1 MNKIKILCKNCSKIN
16 LVEKFKID
24 DNPICGNCKAKLEI
38 PESPI
43 NVTANNFEIEVLKHP
58 GIILLD
64 FWATWC
70 QPCRMIAPI
79 LNDIAKE
86 KKGEIKIGK
95 IDTDKEILL
104 ASQFQI
110 SSIPTLILFYNG
122 KVINRVSGAMSKQN
136 LINWINSSL
145 VSKV

>member
-1 MNKIKILCKNCSKIN
+1 MNKIKTLCKKCLKVNQVSKD
-16 LVEKFKID
+16 KFD

-38 PESPI
+38 PDKPI
-43 NVTANNFEIEVLKHP
+43 NITASNFEIEVLKEP
-58 GIILLD
+58 GIVLLD

-70 QPCRMIAPI
+70 PPCRMITPI

-86 KKGEIKIGK
+86 KRGEIKIGK
-95 IDTDKEILL
+95 IDTDKENLL

-122 KVINRVSGAMSKQN
+122 KVINRISGAMPKQN
-136 LINWINSSL
+136 LLNWINSSL
-145 VSKV
+145 ASKV